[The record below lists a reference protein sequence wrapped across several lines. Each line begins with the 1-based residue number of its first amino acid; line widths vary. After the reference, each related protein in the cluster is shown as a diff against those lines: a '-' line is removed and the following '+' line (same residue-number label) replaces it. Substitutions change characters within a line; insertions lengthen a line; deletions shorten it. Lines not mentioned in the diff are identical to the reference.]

1 MNTNLVENLL
11 KGEKLALSRV
21 LTHVENSTP
30 TGISALEALYPLTG
44 NAYLIGITGSPGSGK
59 STLVNTLAIHLKQ
72 HPIINNSSKIAIIAV
87 DPTSPYSGGAMLGDR
102 VRMRDL
108 SGDPDIFIRSMA
120 SRGAL
125 GGLSHTTA
133 AFTQVLDAAGYGTII
148 IETVG
153 AGQSE
158 VEIASLAHTV
168 IVVEAPGMGDE
179 IQAIKAGILEIA
191 DILVVNKGDHPE
203 AQRTVN
209 ALRSMIEMAHGDGF
223 KLPTRKHLFENL
235 QTEQKSTEQ
244 KLNLNDWIPPVM
256 VTVASE
262 SKGIDELVDEIKHHY
277 NFLRSSSLW
286 DQREKATIQLEFE
299 TLLRDTLTNQWASHI
314 PQAEVENV
322 LNDLYSRKI
331 GPHSAVERLLAY
343 NSSSR

>member
-1 MNTNLVENLL
+1 MNNNLVENLL

-30 TGISALEALYPLTG
+30 TGISALETLYPKTG

-59 STLVNTLAIHLKQ
+59 STLVNKLALHLKQ
-72 HPIINNSSKIAIIAV
+72 HPITTNSSRIAIIAV

-133 AFTQVLDAAGYGTII
+133 AFAQVLDAAGYGTII

-209 ALRSMIEMAHGDGF
+209 TLRSMIEMAHGNGF
-223 KLPTRKHLFENL
+223 KLPARKHLFEAL

-244 KLNLNDWIPPVM
+244 KFNSNVWIPPVM

-262 SKGIDELVDEIKHHY
+262 SKGIDELINEIRHHY

-299 TLLRDTLTNQWASHI
+299 TLLRDTLADQWAAHI
-314 PQAEVENV
+314 SQDEVEKV
-322 LNDLYSRKI
+322 LNDLYLRRI
-331 GPHSAVERLLAY
+331 GPHRAVERLLAY
-343 NSSSR
+343 NSPSR

>member
-1 MNTNLVENLL
+1 VNTNLVENLL
-11 KGEKLALSRV
+11 RGEKLALSRV

-30 TGISALEALYPLTG
+30 TGISALEALFPLTG

-59 STLVNTLAIHLKQ
+59 STLVNTLALHLKQ
-72 HPIINNSSKIAIIAV
+72 HPIINNTSKIAIIAV

-108 SGDPDIFIRSMA
+108 SGDPDIYIRSMA

-125 GGLSHTTA
+125 GGLSHTTT

-158 VEIASLAHTV
+158 VEIAGLAHTV
-168 IVVEAPGMGDE
+168 VVVEAPGMGDE

-209 ALRSMIEMAHGDGF
+209 ALRSMLEMAHGDGF
-223 KLPTRKHLFENL
+223 KIPARKHLFENL
-235 QTEQKSTEQ
+235 QSEHNNTEQNQKS
-244 KLNLNDWIPPVM
+244 DSWIPPV
-256 VTVASE
+256 VITVASE
-262 SKGIDELVDEIKHHY
+262 SKGIEELIKEIRNHY
-277 NFLRSSSLW
+277 TFLRSSSLW

-299 TLLRDTLTNQWASHI
+299 TLLRDTLAFQWASHI
-314 PQAEVENV
+314 SQAEVEKV

>member
-1 MNTNLVENLL
+1 VNTNLVENLL

-30 TGISALEALYPLTG
+30 TGISALETLYPLTG

-59 STLVNTLAIHLKQ
+59 STLVNTLALHLK
-72 HPIINNSSKIAIIAV
+72 HNPINTSNSKIAIIAV

-133 AFTQVLDAAGYGTII
+133 AFAQVLDAAGYGTVI

-153 AGQSE
+153 AGQAE

-191 DILVVNKGDHPE
+191 DILVVNKGDNPE

-209 ALRSMIEMAHGDGF
+209 ALRSMIEMAHEGGF
-223 KLPTRKHLFENL
+223 KLPARKHLFENL
-235 QTEQKSTEQ
+235 QTEQKSSEQ
-244 KLNLNDWIPPVM
+244 KNNLEGWIPPVV

-262 SKGIDELVDEIKHHY
+262 SKGIDELVNEIRNHY

-299 TLLRDTLTNQWASHI
+299 TLLRDTLADQWASQI
-314 PQAEVENV
+314 SQAEVEKV
-322 LNDLYSRKI
+322 LNDLYLRKI
-331 GPHSAVERLLAY
+331 GPHGAVEKLLAY
-343 NSSSR
+343 NSYSR

>member
-30 TGISALEALYPLTG
+30 TGFSALEALYPKTG

-59 STLVNTLAIHLKQ
+59 STLVNTLALHLKQ
-72 HPIINNSSKIAIIAV
+72 HPITTNSSKIAIIAV

-133 AFTQVLDAAGYGTII
+133 AFAQVLDAAGYGTII

-209 ALRSMIEMAHGDGF
+209 ALRSMIEMTHGNGF
-223 KLPTRKHLFENL
+223 NLPARKHLFEAL

-244 KLNLNDWIPPVM
+244 KLISDVWIPPVM

-262 SKGIDELVDEIKHHY
+262 SKGIDELVNEIRHHY

-286 DQREKATIQLEFE
+286 EKREKATIQLEFE
-299 TLLRDTLTNQWASHI
+299 TLLRDTLADRWASKI
-314 PQAEVENV
+314 SQIEVEKV

-343 NSSSR
+343 NSNSR

>member
-1 MNTNLVENLL
+1 MNANLVENLIR
-11 KGEKLALSRV
+11 GEKLALSRV

-44 NAYLIGITGSPGSGK
+44 HAYLIGITGSPGSGK
-59 STLVNTLAIHLKQ
+59 STLVNTLALHLKH
-72 HPIINNSSKIAIIAV
+72 HPINNFSSKIAIIAV

-120 SRGAL
+120 SRGAF

-209 ALRSMIEMAHGDGF
+209 ALRSMIEMAHGNDF
-223 KLPTRKHLFENL
+223 NLPTREHLFDYL
-235 QTEQKSTEQ
+235 QKEQRRSEQKQ
-244 KLNLNDWIPPVM
+244 KSDIWIPPVV
-256 VTVASE
+256 VTVATE
-262 SKGIDELVDEIKHHY
+262 SKGISSLVDEIDRHY
-277 NFLRSSSLW
+277 HYLHTSSLW
-286 DQREKATIQLEFE
+286 DQRERATIQLEFE
-299 TLLRDTLTNQWASHI
+299 TLLRDTLTYQWASRI
-314 PQAEVENV
+314 SPVEVEKV